1 MTTLPGAAFFDS
13 ALSFGMIRGGKIDAA
28 ILGAMQVSATGDL
41 ANWMIPGKMVK
52 GPGGAMD
59 LVHGAGRVIVLMEHV
74 AKDGSAKIVDA
85 CTLPLT
91 GRGVVDRIITDLA
104 VIDVTPDGLVLVELA
119 PGVTVEQVR
128 QATEPPLRIARNW
141 TTEGPR
147 SMSENDVV
155 IVAAARTPQGRLK
168 GQLAAFTAPQLG
180 SFAIR
185 GALEQGGVDPADVDA
200 VIVGQ
205 VLAAGSGQNAARQAA
220 IGAGIGWDVPA
231 HSVNKVCLSGLT
243 AVIDAARMI
252 RTGDAEVVV
261 AAGMES
267 MTRAPHLLMGSRD
280 GWTYGTVEVLD
291 HMAYD
296 GLTDA
301 YDRESM
307 GASTERHNARY
318 ELTRE
323 AQDQVAALS
332 HQRAAAA
339 QESGVLDAEIV
350 AVEVPQRRGEP
361 VRVTRDEGVR
371 PETTVETL
379 AGLRPAFA
387 EGGSI
392 TAGNSSQISDGASA
406 VVVTTRATAEAK
418 GWPVLVTVGASGQT
432 AGPDNSLQAQPA
444 RAIEQACRKQGI
456 TPQDLD
462 LVEIN
467 EAFGAVVARSQ
478 TELGLDGDIVNV
490 HGGGIAIGHPIGASG
505 NRLVVHVA
513 HELARRGGGTAAV
526 GLCGGGGQGEALIL
540 TR

>member
-1 MTTLPGAAFFDS
+1 MT
-13 ALSFGMIRGGKIDAA
+13 
-28 ILGAMQVSATGDL
+28 
-41 ANWMIPGKMVK
+41 
-52 GPGGAMD
+52 
-59 LVHGAGRVIVLMEHV
+59 
-74 AKDGSAKIVDA
+74 
-85 CTLPLT
+85 
-91 GRGVVDRIITDLA
+91 
-104 VIDVTPDGLVLVELA
+104 
-119 PGVTVEQVR
+119 
-128 QATEPPLRIARNW
+128 
-141 TTEGPR
+141 
-147 SMSENDVV
+147 ENDVV

-185 GALEQGGVDPADVDA
+185 GALEQGSIDPADVDA

-243 AVIDAARMI
+243 AIIDAARMI
-252 RTGDAEVVV
+252 RTGDADVVV

-280 GWTYGTVEVLD
+280 GWAYGSVEVLD

-307 GASTERHNARY
+307 GASTERHNARFG
-318 ELTRE
+318 LTRE
-323 AQDQVAALS
+323 AQDRVAALS
-332 HQRAAAA
+332 HQRATAA
-339 QESGVLDAEIV
+339 QEAGLFDEEIV
-350 AVEVPQRRGEP
+350 AVDVPQRRGSP

-371 PETTVETL
+371 PDTTVETL
-379 AGLRPAFA
+379 AGLRAAFA

-392 TAGNSSQISDGASA
+392 TAGNSSPISDGASA
-406 VVVTTRATAEAK
+406 VVVTTRRTADAK

-444 RAIEQACRKQGI
+444 RAIERACEKQGI
-456 TPQDLD
+456 APADLD

-467 EAFGAVVARSQ
+467 EAFGAVVSRSQ
-478 TELGLDGDIVNV
+478 EELGLDEGIVNI

>member
-1 MTTLPGAAFFDS
+1 MTD
-13 ALSFGMIRGGKIDAA
+13 
-28 ILGAMQVSATGDL
+28 
-41 ANWMIPGKMVK
+41 
-52 GPGGAMD
+52 
-59 LVHGAGRVIVLMEHV
+59 
-74 AKDGSAKIVDA
+74 
-85 CTLPLT
+85 
-91 GRGVVDRIITDLA
+91 
-104 VIDVTPDGLVLVELA
+104 
-119 PGVTVEQVR
+119 
-128 QATEPPLRIARNW
+128 
-141 TTEGPR
+141 
-147 SMSENDVV
+147 NDIV

-185 GALEQGGVDPADVDA
+185 GALEQASIDPGDVDA

-252 RTGDAEVVV
+252 RTGDADVVV

-280 GWTYGTVEVLD
+280 GWNYGSVEVLD

-301 YDRESM
+301 FDRESM

-323 AQDQVAALS
+323 AQDRVAALS

-339 QESGVLDAEIV
+339 QEAGLFDAEIV
-350 AVEVPQRRGEP
+350 TVEVPQRRGEP
-361 VRVTRDEGVR
+361 VSVTKDEGVR
-371 PETTVETL
+371 PETTVDTL
-379 AGLRPAFA
+379 AGLRAAFA

-406 VVVTTRATAEAK
+406 VVVTTRRTAEAK

-444 RAIEQACRKQGI
+444 RAIERACEKQGI
-456 TPQDLD
+456 TPADLD

-478 TELGLDGDIVNV
+478 VELGLDDGIVNI

-513 HELARRGGGTAAV
+513 HELVRRGGGTAAV

>member
-1 MTTLPGAAFFDS
+1 MTD
-13 ALSFGMIRGGKIDAA
+13 I
-28 ILGAMQVSATGDL
+28 
-41 ANWMIPGKMVK
+41 
-52 GPGGAMD
+52 
-59 LVHGAGRVIVLMEHV
+59 
-74 AKDGSAKIVDA
+74 
-85 CTLPLT
+85 
-91 GRGVVDRIITDLA
+91 
-104 VIDVTPDGLVLVELA
+104 
-119 PGVTVEQVR
+119 
-128 QATEPPLRIARNW
+128 
-141 TTEGPR
+141 
-147 SMSENDVV
+147 V

-168 GQLAAFTAPQLG
+168 GQLASFTAPQLG

-185 GALEQGGVDPADVDA
+185 GALAQASVDPGEVDA
-200 VIVGQ
+200 VIIGQ

-243 AVIDAARMI
+243 AIIDAARMI
-252 RTGDAEVVV
+252 RTGDATTVV

-280 GWTYGTVEVLD
+280 GWTYGSVEVLD

-323 AQDQVAALS
+323 AQDAVAALS

-339 QESGVLDAEIV
+339 QDAGVFASEII

-361 VRVTRDEGVR
+361 VFVAKDEGVR
-371 PETTVETL
+371 PETTVDTL
-379 AGLRPAFA
+379 AGLRAAFA
-387 EGGSI
+387 DGGSI

-406 VVVTTRATAEAK
+406 VIITTRENADAH
-418 GWPVLVTVGASGQT
+418 GWPVLAVIGASGQT

-444 RAIEQACRKQGI
+444 RAIEKACEKQGI
-456 TPQDLD
+456 SPADLD

-478 TELGLDGDIVNV
+478 TELELSSDVVNI

-505 NRLVVHVA
+505 NRLVVHLA
-513 HELARRGGGTAAV
+513 HELARRGSGTMAV

>member
-1 MTTLPGAAFFDS
+1 MT
-13 ALSFGMIRGGKIDAA
+13 
-28 ILGAMQVSATGDL
+28 
-41 ANWMIPGKMVK
+41 
-52 GPGGAMD
+52 
-59 LVHGAGRVIVLMEHV
+59 H
-74 AKDGSAKIVDA
+74 
-85 CTLPLT
+85 
-91 GRGVVDRIITDLA
+91 TD
-104 VIDVTPDGLVLVELA
+104 I
-119 PGVTVEQVR
+119 
-128 QATEPPLRIARNW
+128 
-141 TTEGPR
+141 
-147 SMSENDVV
+147 V

-185 GALEQGGVDPADVDA
+185 GALELGSIGAADVDA

-243 AVIDAARMI
+243 AIIDAARMI
-252 RTGDAEVVV
+252 RTGDAGVVV

-280 GWTYGTVEVLD
+280 GWTYGSIEVLD

-307 GASTERHNARY
+307 GASTERHNARF

-323 AQDQVAALS
+323 AQDRVAALS
-332 HQRAAAA
+332 HQRSAAA

-350 AVEVPQRRGEP
+350 AVEVPQRKGDP
-361 VRVTRDEGVR
+361 VLVRKDEGIR
-371 PETTVETL
+371 PDTTVETL
-379 AGLRPAFA
+379 AGLRAAFA
-387 EGGSI
+387 DGGSI

-406 VVVTTRATAEAK
+406 VVVTTRGIAEEK
-418 GWPVLVTVGASGQT
+418 GWTVLATVGASGQT

-444 RAIEQACRKQGI
+444 RAIERACQKQGI
-456 TPQDLD
+456 AVADLD
-462 LVEIN
+462 VVEIN

-478 TELGLDGDIVNV
+478 AELGLDESVVNI
-490 HGGGIAIGHPIGASG
+490 HGGGIAIGHPIGVSG
-505 NRLVVHVA
+505 NRLVVHAV
-513 HELARRGGGTAAV
+513 HELARRGSGTAAV

>member
-1 MTTLPGAAFFDS
+1 M
-13 ALSFGMIRGGKIDAA
+13 IDAA
-28 ILGAMQVSATGDL
+28 A
-41 ANWMIPGKMVK
+41 
-52 GPGGAMD
+52 
-59 LVHGAGRVIVLMEHV
+59 
-74 AKDGSAKIVDA
+74 
-85 CTLPLT
+85 
-91 GRGVVDRIITDLA
+91 
-104 VIDVTPDGLVLVELA
+104 
-119 PGVTVEQVR
+119 
-128 QATEPPLRIARNW
+128 QA
-141 TTEGPR
+141 EGPD
-147 SMSENDVV
+147 DVV

-168 GQLAAFTAPQLG
+168 GQLAPFTAPELG
-180 SFAIR
+180 AFAIR
-185 GALEQGGVDPADVDA
+185 GALAQGGVAPEDVDA

-220 IGAGIGWDVPA
+220 IGAGIGWDVPS

-252 RTGDAEVVV
+252 RTGDATTVV

-280 GWTYGTVEVLD
+280 GWAYGSVEVLD

-307 GASTERHNARY
+307 GSSTERHNARF
-318 ELTRE
+318 EVTRE
-323 AQDQVAALS
+323 AQDAVAARS

-339 QESGVLDAEIV
+339 TEAGVFDAEIV
-350 AVEVPQRRGEP
+350 PVTVPQRKGDP
-361 VRVTRDEGVR
+361 LVLTRDEGIR
-371 PETTVETL
+371 PETTTETL
-379 AGLRPAFA
+379 GGLRPAFA

-406 VVVTTRATAEAK
+406 LVVTTRAHAAEH
-418 GWPVLVTVGASGQT
+418 GWPVLATVGANGQT
-432 AGPDNSLQAQPA
+432 AGPDNSLHAQPA
-444 RAIEQACRKQGI
+444 RAIEKALEKQGI
-456 TPQDLD
+456 TVEDLD

-478 TELGLDGDIVNV
+478 SELGLSDDVVNV

-505 NRLVVHVA
+505 ARLAVHLA
-513 HELARRGGGTAAV
+513 HELARRGSGTAVAA
-526 GLCGGGGQGEALIL
+526 LCGGGGQGEALIL

>member
-1 MTTLPGAAFFDS
+1 
-13 ALSFGMIRGGKIDAA
+13 
-28 ILGAMQVSATGDL
+28 
-41 ANWMIPGKMVK
+41 
-52 GPGGAMD
+52 
-59 LVHGAGRVIVLMEHV
+59 
-74 AKDGSAKIVDA
+74 
-85 CTLPLT
+85 
-91 GRGVVDRIITDLA
+91 
-104 VIDVTPDGLVLVELA
+104 
-119 PGVTVEQVR
+119 
-128 QATEPPLRIARNW
+128 
-141 TTEGPR
+141 
-147 SMSENDVV
+147 MSENDVV

-185 GALEQGGVDPADVDA
+185 GALEQGGVYPADVDA

-323 AQDQVAALS
+323 MQDRVAALS

-379 AGLRPAFA
+379 ARLRAAFA

>member
-1 MTTLPGAAFFDS
+1 MNDTEND
-13 ALSFGMIRGGKIDAA
+13 I
-28 ILGAMQVSATGDL
+28 
-41 ANWMIPGKMVK
+41 
-52 GPGGAMD
+52 
-59 LVHGAGRVIVLMEHV
+59 VIV
-74 AKDGSAKIVDA
+74 S
-85 CTLPLT
+85 
-91 GRGVVDRIITDLA
+91 
-104 VIDVTPDGLVLVELA
+104 
-119 PGVTVEQVR
+119 
-128 QATEPPLRIARNW
+128 
-141 TTEGPR
+141 
-147 SMSENDVV
+147 
-155 IVAAARTPQGRLK
+155 AARTPQGRLK

-185 GALEQGGVDPADVDA
+185 GALAQASVDPADIDA

-243 AVIDAARMI
+243 AIIDAARMI
-252 RTGDAEVVV
+252 ATGDADVVV

-267 MTRAPHLLMGSRD
+267 MTRAPHMLMGSRD
-280 GWTYGTVEVLD
+280 GWTYGSVEVLD

-307 GASTERHNARY
+307 GASTERHNARF

-323 AQDQVAALS
+323 AQDRVAALS

-339 QESGVLDAEIV
+339 QEAGVFDAEIV
-350 AVEVPQRRGEP
+350 TVEVPQRRGEP
-361 VRVTRDEGVR
+361 LRVTKDEGVR
-371 PETTVETL
+371 PDTTVETL
-379 AGLRPAFA
+379 AGLRAAFA

-406 VVVTTRATAEAK
+406 VIVTTRRTAEAK
-418 GWPVLVTVGASGQT
+418 GWPVLARVGASGQT

-444 RAIEQACRKQGI
+444 RAIERACQKQGI
-456 TPQDLD
+456 TPADLD
-462 LVEIN
+462 VVEIN

-478 TELGLDGDIVNV
+478 TELGLDDGIVNI

-505 NRLVVHVA
+505 NRLVVHAV
-513 HELARRGGGTAAV
+513 HELVRRGGGTAAV

>member
-1 MTTLPGAAFFDS
+1 MVEKSTAA
-13 ALSFGMIRGGKIDAA
+13 
-28 ILGAMQVSATGDL
+28 
-41 ANWMIPGKMVK
+41 
-52 GPGGAMD
+52 
-59 LVHGAGRVIVLMEHV
+59 
-74 AKDGSAKIVDA
+74 
-85 CTLPLT
+85 
-91 GRGVVDRIITDLA
+91 
-104 VIDVTPDGLVLVELA
+104 
-119 PGVTVEQVR
+119 
-128 QATEPPLRIARNW
+128 
-141 TTEGPR
+141 
-147 SMSENDVV
+147 NDIV

-168 GQLAAFTAPQLG
+168 GQLAAFSAPELG
-180 SFAIR
+180 ALAIR
-185 GALEQGGVDPADVDA
+185 GALEQGAVDPGDIDA

-243 AVIDAARMI
+243 AIIDAARMI

-280 GWTYGTVEVLD
+280 GWTYGSVEVLD

-323 AQDQVAALS
+323 AQDAVAALS

-339 QESGVLDAEIV
+339 QETGAFDAELV
-350 AVEVPQRRGEP
+350 TVSVPQRRGEP
-361 VRVTRDEGVR
+361 VLVTKDEGVR

-379 AGLRPAFA
+379 GGLRAAFA

-406 VVVTTRATAEAK
+406 VIVTSRGVAEAK

-444 RAIEQACRKQGI
+444 RAIEKACAKQGI
-456 TPQDLD
+456 TPADLD

-478 TELGLDGDIVNV
+478 VELGLDSEIVNI

>member
-1 MTTLPGAAFFDS
+1 MTHHTAP
-13 ALSFGMIRGGKIDAA
+13 DAPR
-28 ILGAMQVSATGDL
+28 TGSD
-41 ANWMIPGKMVK
+41 
-52 GPGGAMD
+52 
-59 LVHGAGRVIVLMEHV
+59 H
-74 AKDGSAKIVDA
+74 
-85 CTLPLT
+85 
-91 GRGVVDRIITDLA
+91 
-104 VIDVTPDGLVLVELA
+104 
-119 PGVTVEQVR
+119 
-128 QATEPPLRIARNW
+128 
-141 TTEGPR
+141 
-147 SMSENDVV
+147 DVV

-168 GQLAAFTAPQLG
+168 GQLARFTAPELG
-180 SFAIR
+180 AFAIR
-185 GALEQGGVDPADVDA
+185 GALERGGVDAADVDA

-280 GWTYGTVEVLD
+280 GWAYGSVEVLD

-301 YDRESM
+301 FDRESM
-307 GASTERHNARY
+307 GASTERHNERY
-318 ELTRE
+318 EVTRE
-323 AQDQVAALS
+323 AQDTVAALS
-332 HQRAAAA
+332 HQRAAAG
-339 QESGVLDAEIV
+339 QQDGVFDAEIV
-350 AVEVPQRRGEP
+350 PVEVPQRKGAP
-361 VRVTRDEGVR
+361 VVVSRDEGVR
-371 PETTVETL
+371 PDTTVESL
-379 AGLRPAFA
+379 AGLRAAFA
-387 EGGSI
+387 EDGSL

-406 VVVTTRATAEAK
+406 VVVTTRGTAVAK
-418 GWPVLVTVGASGQT
+418 GWEVLAAVGASGQT
-432 AGPDNSLQAQPA
+432 AGQDNSLHAQPA
-444 RAIEQACRKQGI
+444 RAIEQACEKQGI
-456 TPQDLD
+456 APADLD

-478 TELGLDGDIVNV
+478 SELGLDSAIVNV

-505 NRLVVHVA
+505 NRLVVHVV
-513 HELARRGGGTAAV
+513 HELTRRGRGIAAV

>member
-1 MTTLPGAAFFDS
+1 MT
-13 ALSFGMIRGGKIDAA
+13 
-28 ILGAMQVSATGDL
+28 
-41 ANWMIPGKMVK
+41 
-52 GPGGAMD
+52 
-59 LVHGAGRVIVLMEHV
+59 
-74 AKDGSAKIVDA
+74 
-85 CTLPLT
+85 
-91 GRGVVDRIITDLA
+91 
-104 VIDVTPDGLVLVELA
+104 
-119 PGVTVEQVR
+119 
-128 QATEPPLRIARNW
+128 
-141 TTEGPR
+141 
-147 SMSENDVV
+147 ENDVV

-168 GQLAAFTAPQLG
+168 GQLSAFTAPQLG
-180 SFAIR
+180 SLAIR
-185 GALEQGGVDPADVDA
+185 GALEQATIDPDDVDA

-243 AVIDAARMI
+243 AIIDAARMI

-280 GWTYGTVEVLD
+280 GWTYGSVEVLD

-301 YDRESM
+301 YDQESM
-307 GASTERHNARY
+307 GASTERHNARFG
-318 ELTRE
+318 LTRA

-332 HQRAAAA
+332 HQRATAA
-339 QESGVLDAEIV
+339 QESGVFDAEIV
-350 AVEVPQRRGEP
+350 AVDVPQRRGEP
-361 VRVTRDEGVR
+361 VRVTKDEGVR
-371 PETTVETL
+371 PDTTVQTL
-379 AGLRPAFA
+379 SGLRAAFA

-392 TAGNSSQISDGASA
+392 TAGNSSPISDGASA
-406 VVVTTRATAEAK
+406 VVLTTRGVATAK
-418 GWPVLVTVGASGQT
+418 NWPVLATVGASGQT

-444 RAIEQACRKQGI
+444 RAIERACAKQGI
-456 TPQDLD
+456 SPSDLD

-478 TELGLDGDIVNV
+478 DELGIDESIVNI

-505 NRLVVHVA
+505 NRLVVHLA
-513 HELARRGGGTAAV
+513 HELARRGAGTAAV

>member
-1 MTTLPGAAFFDS
+1 MT
-13 ALSFGMIRGGKIDAA
+13 
-28 ILGAMQVSATGDL
+28 
-41 ANWMIPGKMVK
+41 
-52 GPGGAMD
+52 
-59 LVHGAGRVIVLMEHV
+59 
-74 AKDGSAKIVDA
+74 
-85 CTLPLT
+85 
-91 GRGVVDRIITDLA
+91 
-104 VIDVTPDGLVLVELA
+104 
-119 PGVTVEQVR
+119 
-128 QATEPPLRIARNW
+128 
-141 TTEGPR
+141 
-147 SMSENDVV
+147 ENDVV

-180 SFAIR
+180 SLAIR
-185 GALEQGGVDPADVDA
+185 GALEQGSIAPADIDA

-280 GWTYGTVEVLD
+280 GWAYGSVEVLD

-307 GASTERHNARY
+307 GASTERHNARFD
-318 ELTRE
+318 LTRQ
-323 AQDQVAALS
+323 AQDRVAALS
-332 HQRAAAA
+332 HQRATAA
-339 QESGVLDAEIV
+339 QEAGVFDVEIV
-350 AVEVPQRRGEP
+350 AVDVPQRRGEP
-361 VRVTRDEGVR
+361 VRVTKDEGVR
-371 PETTVETL
+371 PDTTVETL
-379 AGLRPAFA
+379 AGLRAAFA

-392 TAGNSSQISDGASA
+392 TAGNSSPISDGASA
-406 VVVTTRATAEAK
+406 VVVTTRRTAQAK

-444 RAIEQACRKQGI
+444 RAIERACEKQGI
-456 TPQDLD
+456 APSDLD

-478 TELGLDGDIVNV
+478 VELGLDEAIVNI

-513 HELARRGGGTAAV
+513 HELARRGAGTAAV

>member
-1 MTTLPGAAFFDS
+1 MS
-13 ALSFGMIRGGKIDAA
+13 AHDH
-28 ILGAMQVSATGDL
+28 
-41 ANWMIPGKMVK
+41 P
-52 GPGGAMD
+52 
-59 LVHGAGRVIVLMEHV
+59 
-74 AKDGSAKIVDA
+74 KD
-85 CTLPLT
+85 
-91 GRGVVDRIITDLA
+91 
-104 VIDVTPDGLVLVELA
+104 
-119 PGVTVEQVR
+119 Q
-128 QATEPPLRIARNW
+128 
-141 TTEGPR
+141 
-147 SMSENDVV
+147 DVV

-168 GQLAAFTAPQLG
+168 GQLASFTAPQLG
-180 SFAIR
+180 AFAIR
-185 GALEQGGVDPADVDA
+185 GALEQGSIDPSDVDA

-243 AVIDAARMI
+243 AIIDASRMI
-252 RTGDAEVVV
+252 RTGDAKVVV

-280 GWTYGTVEVLD
+280 GWTYGSVEVLD

-318 ELTRE
+318 DLTRD

-339 QESGVLDAEIV
+339 QAAAVFDDEIV
-350 AVEVPQRRGEP
+350 PVAVPQRRGEP
-361 VRVTRDEGVR
+361 VLVTADEGIR
-371 PETTVETL
+371 PDTTVESL
-379 AGLRPAFA
+379 AGLRAAFA
-387 EGGSI
+387 DGGSI

-406 VVVTTRATAEAK
+406 VVVTTRGTAEAK

-444 RAIEQACRKQGI
+444 RAIERACEKQGI
-456 TPQDLD
+456 APADLD
-462 LVEIN
+462 VVEIN

-478 TELGLDGDIVNV
+478 VELGLSSDVVNI

-505 NRLVVHVA
+505 TRLVVHVA
-513 HELARRGGGTAAV
+513 HELARRGSGTAAV

>member
-1 MTTLPGAAFFDS
+1 MT
-13 ALSFGMIRGGKIDAA
+13 
-28 ILGAMQVSATGDL
+28 ATD
-41 ANWMIPGKMVK
+41 I
-52 GPGGAMD
+52 
-59 LVHGAGRVIVLMEHV
+59 VI
-74 AKDGSAKIVDA
+74 A
-85 CTLPLT
+85 
-91 GRGVVDRIITDLA
+91 
-104 VIDVTPDGLVLVELA
+104 
-119 PGVTVEQVR
+119 
-128 QATEPPLRIARNW
+128 
-141 TTEGPR
+141 
-147 SMSENDVV
+147 
-155 IVAAARTPQGRLK
+155 AAARTPQGRLK
-168 GQLAAFTAPQLG
+168 GQLASFTAPQLG

-185 GALEQGGVDPADVDA
+185 GALAQASIDPAEIDA
-200 VIVGQ
+200 VIMGQ

-220 IGAGIGWDVPA
+220 IGAGIGWDVPS

-261 AAGMES
+261 AGGMES

-323 AQDQVAALS
+323 AQDAVAALS

-339 QESGVLDAEIV
+339 QAAGVFDAELV
-350 AVEVPQRRGEP
+350 AVEVPQRRGP
-361 VRVTRDEGVR
+361 AVQVTADEGVR
-371 PETTVETL
+371 PDTTVESL

-392 TAGNSSQISDGASA
+392 TAGNSSQISDGAAA
-406 VVVTTRATAEAK
+406 VVVTSRATAEAK
-418 GWPVLVTVGASGQT
+418 GWPVLAVVGASGQT

-444 RAIEQACRKQGI
+444 RAIEKACAKQGI
-456 TPQDLD
+456 RPADLD

-478 TELGLDGDIVNV
+478 TELGLDEGIVNI

-505 NRLVVHVA
+505 ARLVAHVA
-513 HELARRGGGTAAV
+513 HELARRGSGIAAV